1 VSAVAPERRR
11 AAGISGQQAGTRP
24 VGVSGPGCWFE
35 RVITSRCTIGVIFD
49 EDYDFEGPRAP
60 KAHLDTVLAKPVT
73 PDLGRQALYTSLG
86 SPCVLVAHH
95 SPDILV
101 PSERS
106 LWACQT
112 ALWGVLGSHIADF
125 PCFTTS
131 ALETCTK

>member
-1 VSAVAPERRR
+1 
-11 AAGISGQQAGTRP
+11 
-24 VGVSGPGCWFE
+24 
-35 RVITSRCTIGVIFD
+35 VIFD

-125 PCFTTS
+125 PLFHHFQLLKLAPSDLYTPS
-131 ALETCTK
+131 FLLPLFFFVEFHFRRLKKHFDYEIPKIFILIDSVIL